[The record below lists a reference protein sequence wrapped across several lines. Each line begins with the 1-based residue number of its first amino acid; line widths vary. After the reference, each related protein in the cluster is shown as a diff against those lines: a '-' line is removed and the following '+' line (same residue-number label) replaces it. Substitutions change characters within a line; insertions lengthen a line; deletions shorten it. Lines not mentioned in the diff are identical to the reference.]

1 MTTESAGPDAGP
13 LTDAELDHLR
23 WLAGAH
29 PAFRRA
35 GRVVGE
41 IDRLRAALAEYE
53 RDADWAGLARPDME
67 ALAEAVC
74 LGTGGRSVALP
85 RMLAARTYQALT
97 ESARA
102 VGRWRSEAVRVN
114 AALTAAHEADIAR
127 LRAEADGLRAALAE
141 IRDRCGV
148 VCPEFEICHHPSCQS
163 SVTAWM
169 IADEALGPSP
179 APEADPGF

>member
-13 LTDAELDHLR
+13 LTDAELGHLR

-35 GRVVGE
+35 GRVVDE
-41 IDRLRAALAEYE
+41 
-53 RDADWAGLARPDME
+53 
-67 ALAEAVC
+67 
-74 LGTGGRSVALP
+74 
-85 RMLAARTYQALT
+85 
-97 ESARA
+97 
-102 VGRWRSEAVRVN
+102 
-114 AALTAAHEADIAR
+114 IAR